1 MSLQQELDRLK
12 LSFKQKIPTKIFQTL
27 NSVIKEL
34 DALGIEHKPL
44 KEGDAIPPFSLM
56 DTQGKAV
63 SSDDLL
69 ANGTVV
75 ISFIVAVGALIVLR
89 SWQLSVAI

>member
-12 LSFKQKIPTKIFQTL
+12 LSFKQKIPTKIFQTI

-44 KEGDAIPPFSLM
+44 KEGDAITEEEF
-56 DTQGKAV
+56 
-63 SSDDLL
+63 
-69 ANGTVV
+69 NTVV
-75 ISFIVAVGALIVLR
+75 KVVSPVVGDMLKLVWYTAMRPYEVCDMKP
-89 SWQLSVAI
+89 SDTY